1 MNSDKF
7 IINYND
13 LKIAITDIF
22 TTIGMDK
29 NDAELVADVLVEAEL
44 RGIPSH
50 GLVRV
55 KDYLGLWQKNRLN
68 INAKPKIIRE
78 SLATALV
85 DGDNGLGMISGDF
98 AMNLA
103 ISKAQN
109 AGCSV
114 VVVNNSNHF
123 GIAGYYAIKAV
134 KHDMIGIAMTNANPT
149 VAPTF
154 AKQAMLGTN
163 PIAFAMPTQNEPIFL
178 ADFATVPI
186 ARGKV
191 ELLEKQGKTVP
202 EGMLQNADGIPTTDP
217 SILRKKGMILP
228 LGGDYEHAGYK
239 GYCLTAIV
247 DILTAVLSGAN
258 FGNFVPPQ
266 VSYLPDKDY
275 YPGKGLGH
283 FFAAIKLDAFRPANE
298 VKKYMD
304 LWIKT
309 MRAATPIDPNQPVLI
324 PNDPEVE
331 KTSFHKKNGIPI
343 LPEVINELKQ
353 ILNESNIHVPDKL
366 SKF

>member
-7 IINYND
+7 IIDYKD
-13 LKIAITDIF
+13 LKLFIIEIF
-22 TTIGMDK
+22 SNIGMNK
-29 NDAELVADVLVEAEL
+29 EDAELVADVLVEAEL

-55 KDYLGLWQKNRLN
+55 KDYVGLWQKNRLN
-68 INAKPKIIRE
+68 INAKPKIIKE
-78 SLATALV
+78 SLATGLV
-85 DGDNGLGMISGDF
+85 DGDNGLGMISGNF
-98 AMNLA
+98 AMNFA

-109 AGCSV
+109 AGCGV

-123 GIAGYYAIKAV
+123 GIAGYYATKAV

-154 AKQAMLGTN
+154 SKQAMLGTN
-163 PIAFAMPTQNEPIFL
+163 PIAFAMPTKNESVFL

-202 EGMLQNADGIPTTDP
+202 EGMLQNADGVPTADP
-217 SILRKKGMILP
+217 SVLRQKGTILP
-228 LGGDYEHAGYK
+228 LGGDYEHSGYK

-266 VSYLPDKDY
+266 VSYLPEKDY

-283 FFAAIKLDAFRPANE
+283 FFAAIKLDAFRPADE
-298 VKKYMD
+298 VKEYMD
-304 LWIKT
+304 LWIRT
-309 MRAATPIDPNQPVLI
+309 MRAATPIDTNQPVMI

-331 KTSFHKKNGIPI
+331 KTNFHKKNGIAI
-343 LPEVINELKQ
+343 LPEVVNELKK
-353 ILNESNIHVPDKL
+353 ILNDSNIPVPDKL

>member
-7 IINYND
+7 IIDYKD
-13 LKIAITDIF
+13 LKLSIIEIF
-22 TTIGMDK
+22 STIGMNK
-29 NDAELVADVLVEAEL
+29 EDAELVANVLVEAEL

-68 INAKPKIIRE
+68 INAKPQIIKE
-78 SLATALV
+78 SLATGLV

-109 AGCSV
+109 AGCGV

-163 PIAFAMPTQNEPIFL
+163 PIAFAMPTKNEPVFL

-202 EGMLQNADGIPTTDP
+202 EGMLQTADGVPTTDP
-217 SILRKKGMILP
+217 SVLRKKGTILP

-247 DILTAVLSGAN
+247 DILSAILSGAN
-258 FGNFVPPQ
+258 FGNLVPPQ
-266 VSYLPDKDY
+266 VSYLPEKDY

-283 FFAAIKLDAFRPANE
+283 FFAAIKLDTFRPVDE
-298 VKKYMD
+298 IKEYMD
-304 LWIKT
+304 LWIRT

-331 KTSFHKKNGIPI
+331 KTNFHKKNGISI
-343 LPEVINELKQ
+343 LPEVINELNQ
-353 ILNESNIHVPDKL
+353 ILKELNIPVPDKL

>member
-1 MNSDKF
+1 MSSDKF
-7 IINYND
+7 IIDYKN
-13 LKIAITDIF
+13 LKLAIIDIF
-22 TTIGMDK
+22 STIGMSGD
-29 NDAELVADVLVEAEL
+29 DAELVADVLVEAEL

-68 INAKPKIIRE
+68 INAIPKIVNE
-78 SLATALV
+78 SLATGLV
-85 DGDNGLGMISGDF
+85 DGDNGLGMISGNF

-109 AGCSV
+109 AGCGIV
-114 VVVNNSNHF
+114 AVNNSNHF

-134 KHDMIGIAMTNANPT
+134 EHDMIGIAMTNANPT
-149 VAPTF
+149 VSPTF
-154 AKQAMLGTN
+154 SKQAMLGTN
-163 PIAFAMPTQNEPIFL
+163 PIAFAMPTKNEPVFL

-191 ELLEKQGKTVP
+191 ELIEKQGKTVP
-202 EGMLQNADGIPTTDP
+202 SGMLQTADGIPTTDP
-217 SILRKKGMILP
+217 SVLRKKGTILP

-247 DILTAVLSGAN
+247 DILSAILSGAN
-258 FGNFVPPQ
+258 FGHFVPPQ

-298 VKKYMD
+298 IKEYMD
-304 LWIKT
+304 LWIYS
-309 MRAATPIDPNQPVLI
+309 MRSATPVDPKQPVLI
-324 PNDPEVE
+324 PNDPEIE
-331 KTSFHKKNGIPI
+331 KSNFHKKNGIPV
-343 LPEVINELKQ
+343 LPEVINELKKV
-353 ILNESNIHVPDKL
+353 LNELNIPIPDKL
-366 SKF
+366 SII